1 MNIKQAEEFG
11 RMMGKMASVK
21 TLITAPLAMAAAGA
35 GGTALYDYLRGNKKN
50 KLRRA
55 MLGGLA
61 SGLASYGLRTGLA
74 NLKSNPKI
82 KLTDEEFNSAGGD
95 LNKLQDLLDDK
106 KSIAGLEVPTS
117 RTASGRNLSS
127 EHANYKQGPFLKTKK
142 FEWNNVNHV
151 PGFYYPPSTPGGQ
164 PKFINSSMKDDKG
177 NNYPS

>member
-1 MNIKQAEEFG
+1 
-11 RMMGKMASVK
+11 MMGKAASVK

-95 LNKLQDLLDDK
+95 LNKLKDLIDDK
-106 KSIAGLEVPTS
+106 KRIAGLEVPDSQVTFG
-117 RTASGRNLSS
+117 TKFEG
-127 EHANYKQGPFLKTKK
+127 EHKNYKQGPFLQTKK
-142 FEWNNVNHV
+142 WKWDNVDHV
-151 PGFYYPPSTPGGQ
+151 PGFYSPVSNLDNQ
-164 PKFINSSMKDDKG
+164 PRLISSSIKDDKG
-177 NNYPS
+177 NNYPSSPIH